1 MVSTAIDPSAVA
13 RVVGIKTDFVN
24 LRTGITFLPRHV
36 AMIGQGNS
44 AATYSTD
51 KRRITSAAEAGSVYG
66 FGSPIHLAA
75 RQLLPANGDGLG
87 TIPVTVFPLEDDGS
101 GVAAEG
107 DIAVTGSPTGSG
119 AFRVIVNS
127 IRSEQFVVTADDDLD
142 DIATKMTDAINA
154 VLEMPIIATAN
165 TTPTEEAA
173 EFEAKWAGESGNDIF
188 VRVEGPTDIG
198 VTFAVTQASGGLV
211 NPDISGALDSIGST
225 WYTELVNCLNFD
237 DTDALDAFSTF
248 GEGRWGPLVR
258 KPANAFAGYTGTTV
272 ATAQAVTD
280 DRTTDRTNV
289 LVAAPG
295 SEELPLAVAARAVA
309 RIARVANSNP
319 PRDYGSQRLSGLV
332 PGDESVQWTYTQR
345 DQAVKAGI
353 STTELRDG
361 GIVLA
366 DIITMFRPE
375 GDPTPAYRYVVDIVK
390 LQNTI
395 FNLDLE
401 FVQAKWDGAPLIPD
415 DQPTINPEAKRPKDA
430 KAAVA
435 GIIDSLAL
443 NAILSDPE
451 TAKESIQANI
461 DTQNPKRLNVAFTA
475 QISGNTNIVSVD
487 FNFGFFFGQPQAA

>member
-24 LRTGITFLPRHV
+24 LRPGIAFLPRHV
-36 AMIGQGNS
+36 AVIGQGNTAS
-44 AATYSTD
+44 IYSTD

-75 RQLLPANGDGLG
+75 KQLLPANGDGVG

-101 GVAAEG
+101 GVAATG
-107 DIAVTGSPTGSG
+107 DVAVTGSPTGSG
-119 AFRVIVNS
+119 AFRVVVNN
-127 IRSEQFVVTADDDLD
+127 IQSEQFVVLATDGLD

-154 VLEMPIIATAN
+154 VIDMPIIATAN
-165 TTPTEEAA
+165 TTTGEEAA
-173 EFEAKWAGESGNDIF
+173 EFAAKWAGLSGNDIT
-188 VRVEGPTDIG
+188 VRVEGPSDIG

-211 NPDISGALDSIGST
+211 NPDISGQLDSIGGT
-225 WYTELVNCLNFD
+225 WYTEFVNCLNFD

-272 ATAQAVTD
+272 ATASTVTD
-280 DRTTDRTNV
+280 ARTTDRTNV
-289 LVAAPG
+289 VVAAPG
-295 SEELPLAVAARAVA
+295 SDDLPLAVAARAVA

-319 PRDYGSQRLSGLV
+319 ARDYGSQRLTGLV
-332 PGDESVQWTYTQR
+332 PGDESDQWSYTQR

-353 STTELRDG
+353 ATTELRDG
-361 GIVLA
+361 ELVLS
-366 DIITMFRPE
+366 DTVTMFRPT
-375 GDPTPAYRYVVDIVK
+375 GQPNPAYRYVVDIVK
-390 LQNTI
+390 LQNTV

-401 FVQAKWDGAPLIPD
+401 FVQPKWDGAPLIPD

-430 KAAVA
+430 KSAVA

-451 TAKESIQANI
+451 TAKETIQANI